1 MRDPERL
8 LQRPPSDFTAKLLR
22 AGAEEKPSSAALR
35 RTLKVAAVGTA
46 IGASLQASS
55 ASAAVLGAK
64 SSLVGMGGGAVASG
78 VAGGA
83 AAGAGVAVGAA
94 TSAAA
99 GSGVAA
105 LTAVAIAKWVGV
117 GAIGGAMAAT
127 AAHRFAPGSLSA
139 VSVTRA
145 TSSAWVAAAP
155 PRPQQPASRRAP
167 GATGVSARFAESAPL
182 TEPAREQPASPAT
195 AAFAAEVAS
204 APEVTSPAAAAR
216 PAQAV
221 PAVPAMPQGQA
232 EGQAQAR
239 AASQSA
245 ALPATPVLAAEVAMV
260 DRGRAALQR
269 GDGAGAL
276 HALAGYEAAFPKQQL
291 SPEVLFLRMEA
302 LVRIGN
308 LSQARALAQR
318 IVARGATGPQAVRAR
333 ELLGR

>member
-64 SSLVGMGGGAVASG
+64 SSLVGIGGGAVASG

-83 AAGAGVAVGAA
+83 AAGAGVAAGAA
-94 TSAAA
+94 AAA
-99 GSGVAA
+99 GNGVAA

-117 GAIGGAMAAT
+117 GAIGGVMAAT

-139 VSVTRA
+139 VSVTPS
-145 TSSAWVAAAP
+145 TSSAWVAGAP

-167 GATGVSARFAESAPL
+167 GPAGVSTRFAES
-182 TEPAREQPASPAT
+182 EPVGEEPASPAT
-195 AAFAAEVAS
+195 AAFAVEVAS
-204 APEVTSPAAAAR
+204 APEVANPAAAVR
-216 PAQAV
+216 PAQPVPVA
-221 PAVPAMPQGQA
+221 PAVP
-232 EGQAQAR
+232 QAQAASR
-239 AASQSA
+239 AAASQSA
-245 ALPATPVLAAEVAMV
+245 AQPATPVLAAEVAMV

-302 LVRIGN
+302 LVRVGN

-318 IVARGATGPQAVRAR
+318 IVARGTAGPQAVRAR

>member
-94 TSAAA
+94 ASAA
-99 GSGVAA
+99 GNGVAA

-117 GAIGGAMAAT
+117 GAIGGVMAAT

-139 VSVTRA
+139 VSVTRS
-145 TSSAWVAAAP
+145 TSSAWVAGAP

-167 GATGVSARFAESAPL
+167 GPIGVSTRFAES
-182 TEPAREQPASPAT
+182 EPVGEQPASPAT
-195 AAFAAEVAS
+195 AAFAVEVAS
-204 APEVTSPAAAAR
+204 APEVTNPVAAAR
-216 PAQAV
+216 PAQPVPVA
-221 PAVPAMPQGQA
+221 PAVP
-232 EGQAQAR
+232 QAQAASR
-239 AASQSA
+239 AAASPSA
-245 ALPATPVLAAEVAMV
+245 AQPATPVLAAEVAMV

-276 HALAGYEAAFPKQQL
+276 HALAGYESAFPKQQL

-302 LVRIGN
+302 LVRVGN

-318 IVARGATGPQAVRAR
+318 IVARGAAGPQAVRAR

>member
-64 SSLVGMGGGAVASG
+64 SSLVGMGGGVVASG

-94 TSAAA
+94 TATAAAA
-99 GSGVAA
+99 GNGVAT

-117 GAIGGAMAAT
+117 GAIGGVMAAT

-139 VSVTRA
+139 VSVTRS

-155 PRPQQPASRRAP
+155 PRPHHPASRRAP
-167 GATGVSARFAESAPL
+167 GATGVSTRFAESAPL
-182 TEPAREQPASPAT
+182 GEPAREQPASPAT
-195 AAFAAEVAS
+195 AAFAGEVAS
-204 APEVTSPAAAAR
+204 APEVTKPAAAR
-216 PAQAV
+216 PAQPVPAE
-221 PAVPAMPQGQA
+221 PAVP
-232 EGQAQAR
+232 QAQVPSR
-239 AASQSA
+239 AVASQSA
-245 ALPATPVLAAEVAMV
+245 AQPGTPVLAAEVAMV
-260 DRGRAALQR
+260 DRGRTALQR

-302 LVRIGN
+302 LVRVGN
-308 LSQARALAQR
+308 LSQARVLAQR
-318 IVARGATGPQAVRAR
+318 IVARGAAGPQAVRAR

>member
-8 LQRPPSDFTAKLLR
+8 LQRPPNDFTARLLR
-22 AGAEEKPSSAALR
+22 AGADEKPSSAALR

-64 SSLVGMGGGAVASG
+64 SSVVGMGGGAVASG

-99 GSGVAA
+99 GNGIAA

-139 VSVTRA
+139 VSVTRS

-155 PRPQQPASRRAP
+155 PRPQHPASRRAL
-167 GATGVSARFAESAPL
+167 GAAGVSTRFADSAPL
-182 TEPAREQPASPAT
+182 SEPAREQPASPAT
-195 AAFAAEVAS
+195 AAFAVEVAS
-204 APEVTSPAAAAR
+204 APEVTNPAASAR
-216 PAQAV
+216 PAQPVPVAPAAV
-221 PAVPAMPQGQA
+221 P
-232 EGQAQAR
+232 QAR
-239 AASQSA
+239 AAESPSA
-245 ALPATPVLAAEVAMV
+245 AQPATPVLAAEVAMV

-302 LVRIGN
+302 LVRVGN

-318 IVARGATGPQAVRAR
+318 IVARGAAGPQAVRAR

>member
-8 LQRPPSDFTAKLLR
+8 LQRPPSDFTARLLR
-22 AGAEEKPSSAALR
+22 AGADEKPSSAALR

-64 SSLVGMGGGAVASG
+64 SSVVGMGGGAVASG

-99 GSGVAA
+99 GNGVAA

-139 VSVTRA
+139 VSVTRS

-155 PRPQQPASRRAP
+155 PRPQHPALRRAP
-167 GATGVSARFAESAPL
+167 GATGVSTRFADSAPL
-182 TEPAREQPASPAT
+182 SEPAREQPASPAT
-195 AAFAAEVAS
+195 AAFAVEVAS
-204 APEVTSPAAAAR
+204 APEVTNPAASAR
-216 PAQAV
+216 PAQPVPVAPAAV
-221 PAVPAMPQGQA
+221 PQA
-232 EGQAQAR
+232 PSPAR
-239 AASQSA
+239 AAASPSA
-245 ALPATPVLAAEVAMV
+245 AQPATPVLAAEVAMV

-276 HALAGYEAAFPKQQL
+276 HALAGYEAAFPNQQL

-302 LVRIGN
+302 LVRVGN

-318 IVARGATGPQAVRAR
+318 IVARGAAGPQAVRAR